1 MARILDFFYKL
12 QETRKKQKQK
22 RKQPYIYRLDIIE
35 RRTIKRYLK
44 YRFVSLRLVKLFYIN
59 YNYKKFRV
67 LSNRMRKKV
76 GMFEWN
82 FLLQVE
88 GRLMSFIYRTSL
100 VANLFQCMQLI
111 KQGHVY
117 VNFKNFP
124 YVNHTVQV
132 GDFLTFTSLGKK
144 LIYLMLIKR
153 LSKKITL
160 FNAPGYMYVS
170 YALLYAYMK
179 RPPLKKQLVF
189 PIAIDLYRA
198 TGYAF

>member
-1 MARILDFFYKL
+1 
-12 QETRKKQKQK
+12 
-22 RKQPYIYRLDIIE
+22 
-35 RRTIKRYLK
+35 
-44 YRFVSLRLVKLFYIN
+44 
-59 YNYKKFRV
+59 
-67 LSNRMRKKV
+67 
-76 GMFEWN
+76 
-82 FLLQVE
+82 
-88 GRLMSFIYRTSL
+88 
-100 VANLFQCMQLI
+100 MQLI